1 MHTKKQKS
9 KCLFPSQHH
18 ISLQRDVH
26 NNYTTI
32 ICQWHVQKCNVM
44 EDDNLLGNK
53 ILSVRFDTVFT
64 RYEARGTYHY
74 MA

>member
-1 MHTKKQKS
+1 
-9 KCLFPSQHH
+9 
-18 ISLQRDVH
+18 
-26 NNYTTI
+26 
-32 ICQWHVQKCNVM
+32 M

-74 MA
+74 TA